1 MADAVEPIHS
11 LLEMGM
17 ASLDEFHVTSFQLSQ
32 QGEHRA
38 VWEARLGE
46 TNTTGSPIRWQT
58 NRIWKAGRGGAHS
71 QNVMTPA
78 KDRGVSRTFGN
89 GPLAEKF
96 LPEHVLRRDEVLQKL
111 SQGLGHNKG
120 CRDRN
125 HPRAMRVIHDPVN
138 PLGGHV

>member
-58 NRIWKAGRGGAHS
+58 NRIWKAGHGGAHS

-89 GPLAEKF
+89 GNPWQKSFFLNTFSDVTRSSRSSHKGLAIT
-96 LPEHVLRRDEVLQKL
+96 RDVAI
-111 SQGLGHNKG
+111 GI
-120 CRDRN
+120 
-125 HPRAMRVIHDPVN
+125 IH
-138 PLGGHV
+138 GQCA

>member
-1 MADAVEPIHS
+1 
-11 LLEMGM
+11 M
-17 ASLDEFHVTSFQLSQ
+17 ASIDEFHVTSLQLSQ
-32 QGEHRA
+32 QGEHKA
-38 VWEARLGE
+38 VWEARLGG
-46 TNTTGSPIRWQT
+46 TNTTGSPIPLADQPYLEGP
-58 NRIWKAGRGGAHS
+58 AGRGGAHS

-78 KDRGVSRTFGN
+78 KDRSVSRTFGN
-89 GPLAEKF
+89 GPLAEMF

-120 CRDRN
+120 CRDWN